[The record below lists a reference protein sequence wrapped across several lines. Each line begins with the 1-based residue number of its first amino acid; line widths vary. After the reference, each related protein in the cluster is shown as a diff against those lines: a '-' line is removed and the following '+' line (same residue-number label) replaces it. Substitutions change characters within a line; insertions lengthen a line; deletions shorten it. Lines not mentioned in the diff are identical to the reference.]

1 MTPELSLLLGSIIG
15 GTGAL
20 LSYWAG
26 WRARGAQ
33 RPPKGSHGPRPTRPA
48 NPFVSELQQQIND
61 ALDLDGC
68 RRGTTCGGG
77 EITRAQWEAMGTRL
91 TEGRTQRGTGNNP
104 STPKPE
110 IVPYGQWPGGYQPR
124 SSRPGANPPPREP

>member
-1 MTPELSLLLGSIIG
+1 MTPEITLLLGSIIG

-26 WRARGAQ
+26 WRARGAC
-33 RPPKGSHGPRPTRPA
+33 RPPRGTYGPRSTRPV

-61 ALDLDGC
+61 ALNLDGY

-77 EITRAQWEAMGTRL
+77 EITRAQWDAART
-91 TEGRTQRGTGNNP
+91 TFAEGLTQRGNGNGGP
-104 STPKPE
+104 TTPKPL
-110 IVPYGQWPGGYQPR
+110 GYQPR